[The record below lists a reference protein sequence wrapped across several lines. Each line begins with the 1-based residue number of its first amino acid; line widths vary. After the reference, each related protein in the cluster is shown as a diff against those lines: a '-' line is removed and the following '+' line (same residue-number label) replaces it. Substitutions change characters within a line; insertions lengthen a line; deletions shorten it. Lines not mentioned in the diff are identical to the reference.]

1 MTKNEK
7 NLFKYL
13 INLRANEADFQH
25 TFWNYWGNKG
35 YWNGSYREN
44 YYDQDWEKAYPLLIE
59 SHEKLIQLIEKSLS
73 DEDKNKYKSEIEK
86 LPENISLPV
95 GTHYIFFNTNNE
107 YVVRNANSN
116 FLNEI
121 NTYQLGYYKKLR
133 NFALKLT
140 SSNPSDFHYDEEIK
154 EIEEFVKKMPET
166 INNLF
171 HDGKG
176 GNISLQFPLIYDKPG
191 YYVRREKTNESDT
204 KVNDLLTPGG
214 GVILARK

>member
-1 MTKNEK
+1 M
-7 NLFKYL
+7 
-13 INLRANEADFQH
+13 
-25 TFWNYWGNKG
+25 
-35 YWNGSYREN
+35 
-44 YYDQDWEKAYPLLIE
+44 
-59 SHEKLIQLIEKSLS
+59 
-73 DEDKNKYKSEIEK
+73 
-86 LPENISLPV
+86 
-95 GTHYIFFNTNNE
+95 
-107 YVVRNANSN
+107 
-116 FLNEI
+116 NEI

-154 EIEEFVKKMPET
+154 EIEEFLKKMPET

-204 KVNDLLTPGG
+204 KVSDLLTSGG

>member
-1 MTKNEK
+1 LE
-7 NLFKYL
+7 LL
-13 INLRANEADFQH
+13 
-25 TFWNYWGNKG
+25 GNKG
-35 YWNGSYREN
+35 YWNGSCREN
-44 YYDQDWEKAYPLLIE
+44 YYDQDWEKGYPLLIE
-59 SHEKLIQLIEKSLS
+59 SHEKLIQLIEKALS

-107 YVVRNANSN
+107 YVVRNGNSN

-140 SSNPSDFHYDEEIK
+140 SSNPSDFHYDEEFK
-154 EIEEFVKKMPET
+154 EIEEFEKKMPKT

-171 HDGKG
+171 
-176 GNISLQFPLIYDKPG
+176 L
-191 YYVRREKTNESDT
+191 
-204 KVNDLLTPGG
+204 
-214 GVILARK
+214 